1 MMATTDQHGQLIYY
15 NAADVGEAGA
25 LVSQFVFWHE
35 MGHFYLGHVPAVPGQ
50 ILQGVSPVLG
60 GSGNRE
66 TDADVFAFHY
76 WKKQR
81 SMHGI
86 RVIESVIEYLE
97 RQGNAPGD
105 AEHPAPRDRCNL
117 LRVYLDNILWKIVIH
132 NDDTT
137 DPAFVHAVL
146 TDDFKMTRESATAF
160 VAKVEADGK
169 GSIRTIGQPTTRLRT
184 WMHEITKTKAELLVM
199 DITLRAKLAGNFQ
212 FRLEAKPL

>member
-15 NAADVGEAGA
+15 NAADVGEAGP

-35 MGHFYLGHVPAVPGQ
+35 MGHFHLGHVAAVPGQ

-66 TDADVFAFHY
+66 TDADLFAYHY

-105 AEHPAPRDRCNL
+105 AEHPPPRDRANL
-117 LRVYLDNILWKIVIH
+117 LRVYLDNSLWKIVIH

-137 DPAFVHAVL
+137 SPEFVYGVL
-146 TDDFKMTRESATAF
+146 TDDFKLKRESAIEFIT
-160 VAKVEADGK
+160 KVESDGK
-169 GSIRTIGQPTTRLRT
+169 GSIRTIGEPTSRLHAWT
-184 WMHEITKTKAELLVM
+184 HSITKTKAELLVM
-199 DITLRAKLAGNFQ
+199 DIRLRAMLAGHFQ